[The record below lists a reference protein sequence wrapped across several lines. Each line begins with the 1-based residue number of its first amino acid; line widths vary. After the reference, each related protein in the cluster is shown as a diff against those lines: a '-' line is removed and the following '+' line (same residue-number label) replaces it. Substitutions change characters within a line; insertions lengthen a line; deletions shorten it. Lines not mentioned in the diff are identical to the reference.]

1 MADGVIFE
9 GFTEEELG
17 KAFDRVKEP
26 DWRDPVWALID
37 VDDIPLVGAAIRY
50 FTATEPQ
57 FQEVDPEEGDG
68 QWIVKAD
75 GYRMGPA
82 GP

>member
-1 MADGVIFE
+1 MVDEVFA
-9 GFTEEELG
+9 GFAKGDLEQ
-17 KAFDRVKEP
+17 AFDKICEP
-26 DWRDPVWALID
+26 DWKDPIWALID
-37 VDDIPLVGAAIRY
+37 VDDIPVVKAAIQF
-50 FTATEPQ
+50 FTATEPE

-68 QWIVKAD
+68 QWIVKAA